1 MVDLEKARNSINR
14 IDKEMASLFEERM
27 IAVKDIALYK
37 KQVGLQVYDEKRE
50 QEVINNN
57 SSYIDNNEFL
67 PYYVNFIKSNMKI
80 SRAYQRRIIS
90 GTQIAISGTKG
101 AFADITANKVFPEAE
116 NVSFS
121 DFLSAYKSV
130 EKGES
135 DLAFLPLENSFG
147 GDVGAVLD
155 LSFFGTLYI
164 NGIYESSIVQN
175 LVGLE
180 SAKLSDIKTVFSHPQ
195 ALLQCSEFIRE
206 NGFNTEE
213 SLNTTAAAKTVL
225 DKNDKTVAAICS
237 AEAANT
243 FGLKIIKSHINE
255 SNQNTTRFAVFSR
268 TMKEANDIDDRFV
281 LMFTVKNTAG
291 ALSKA
296 ITVIGKY
303 GFNLLDLKSRPTKL
317 ENWNHYF
324 YIEGEGNIYSDSGK
338 AMIEEL
344 EKCCDN
350 FKIVGSFKKEA
361 RV

>member
-1 MVDLEKARNSINR
+1 MSDLESVRKSINR

-27 IAVKDIALYK
+27 TAVKEVAAYK
-37 KQVGLQVYDEKRE
+37 KQVGLQVCDEKRE
-50 QEVINNN
+50 ADVVNRN
-57 SSYIDNNEFL
+57 SKFIKNNEFL
-67 PYYVNFIKSNMKI
+67 PYYINFIKGNMKI
-80 SRAYQRRIIS
+80 SRYYQKRIIS

-101 AFADITANKVFPEAE
+101 AFADITASKVFPEAE
-116 NVSFS
+116 NVPYT
-121 DFLSAYKSV
+121 DFADAYRSA

-155 LSFFGTLYI
+155 LAFSGTLFI

-175 LVGLE
+175 LVGLKD
-180 SAKLSDIKTVFSHPQ
+180 AKLGDIKTVYSHPQ
-195 ALLQCSEFIRE
+195 ALLQCANFIKN
-206 NGFNTEE
+206 NGLLTEE
-213 SLNTTAAAKTVL
+213 TLNTTAAAKTVL
-225 DKNDKTVAAICS
+225 EKNDKTVAAICS
-237 AEAANT
+237 QEAANT
-243 FGLKIIKSHINE
+243 FGLKVLKSHINE
-255 SNQNTTRFAVFSR
+255 SSQNTTRFAVFSR
-268 TMKEANDIDDRFV
+268 TMKEANEFDNRFV

-324 YIEGEGNIYSDSGK
+324 YIEGEGNIYSENGK
-338 AMIEEL
+338 AMVSEI

-350 FKIVGSFKKEA
+350 FKIVGSFEKKA